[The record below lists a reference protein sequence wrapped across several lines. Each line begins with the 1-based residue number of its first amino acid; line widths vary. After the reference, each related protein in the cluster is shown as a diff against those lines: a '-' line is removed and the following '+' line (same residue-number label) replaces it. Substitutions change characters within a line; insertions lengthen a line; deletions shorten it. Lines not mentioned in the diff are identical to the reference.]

1 MKSRSRCA
9 GRNSGAWA
17 SVTKNGLVEHFD
29 VIVVGGGI
37 AGLST
42 AWHLARAHRRV
53 CVLERDWACATRASG
68 LNAAIFRQLD
78 FDRPGVQLAH
88 RSRALMAELSAT
100 PLVRETGALYLADAH
115 RLDEA
120 TVHLAAVGVTAP
132 RWGRAELRV
141 RLPHLASDGPGV
153 FIPSD
158 GVIDLHG
165 VVQALQHALQGA
177 GVPVRTSTEV
187 TALTRGD
194 DGWRVTTPRSE
205 LSGAQLVLAGGA
217 WGAGLGALVGAPVPL
232 TPRRRHLVL
241 LETPSGLEA
250 PVVWRLH
257 EGREVY
263 FRPESGGALASPC
276 DETDWQPGLGEVPSD
291 EQALQSLAEL
301 LHDFE
306 PRLATSSVRRFWG
319 CLRTFTPDR
328 DFLAGADPR
337 APGVFWAAGLGG
349 RGMTCGLALGEVV
362 AAAVLGQSHP
372 LHEALAPARF
382 TAPRS

>member
-1 MKSRSRCA
+1 M
-9 GRNSGAWA
+9 
-17 SVTKNGLVEHFD
+17 EHFD

-78 FDRPGVQLAH
+78 FDRPGVALAH

-120 TVHLAAVGVTAP
+120 AVHLAAVGVPAQ
-132 RWGRAELRV
+132 RWGPAELRAH
-141 RLPHLASDGPGV
+141 LPHLESDGPGV
-153 FIPSD
+153 FIASD

-165 VVQALQHALQGA
+165 LAQALLRALQEA
-177 GVPVRTSTEV
+177 GVAVRTSTEI
-187 TALTRGD
+187 TALSRDG
-194 DGWRVTTPRSE
+194 DGWHVTTRP
-205 LSGAQLVLAGGA
+205 GALTADQLVLAGGA
-217 WGAGLGALVGAPVPL
+217 WGAGLGAMVGAPVPL

-241 LETPSGLEA
+241 LETPSSLEA

-276 DETDWQPGLGEVPSD
+276 DETDWSPGAGEVPSD
-291 EQALQSLAEL
+291 ERALESLAEL

-306 PRLATSSVRRFWG
+306 PRLATSSVRRFWA
-319 CLRTFTPDR
+319 CLRTFAPDR
-328 DFLAGADPR
+328 DFLAGADHR
-337 APGVFWAAGLGG
+337 VPGLFWAAGLGG

-362 AAAVLGQSHP
+362 AAAVLGTAHP
-372 LHEALAPARF
+372 LHETVSPSRF
-382 TAPRS
+382 TGAASSSVG